1 MGKRLVKWTLDGKM
15 LKLSKHL
22 EDPKAEAEIEA
33 EFDLDELILAVDENE
48 DFKIQAFA
56 YLAKQRMM
64 DTGANEIG
72 DSDGKVTAAK
82 KRWAELT
89 EGKWTAERVNSTGRS
104 ANKKFV
110 SAITEQSKVISLEG
124 LVMKKALAGL
134 PGQEKFTAEDEAK
147 LQEFLLVAAKY
158 AGAETKNV

>member
-1 MGKRLVKWTLDGKM
+1 MGKRLVKWTLDGSI

-33 EFDLDELILAVDENE
+33 EFDLEELMLAIDEAE

-82 KRWAELT
+82 KRWTELV
-89 EGKWTAERVNSTGRS
+89 EGKWTAERVNATGKA
-104 ANKKFV
+104 ANKRIASAV
-110 SAITEQSKVISLEG
+110 SEKAKVVSLEG
-124 LVMKKALAGL
+124 LVIKKAMAGL
-134 PGQEKFTAEDEAK
+134 PGQPAFTEEDATKLDEFFQIAAE
-147 LQEFLLVAAKY
+147 Y
-158 AGAETKNV
+158 ATKRVTV